1 MIERRIHDNLV
12 EAINNNPA
20 VALLGPRQ
28 VGKTTLAREVGND
41 RPSLYLDLETASD
54 RAKLADPERYL
65 ADHED
70 VLVILDEVHR
80 APEIFQSLR
89 GLIDR
94 GRRRGKRVGRFLLL
108 GSASVDLL
116 EQSGESLAGRI
127 AYLELTPFDLLEMES
142 GQMDRLWLR
151 GGFPPSFLARNDAV
165 SFKWRQ
171 DFIRTYLERD
181 IPQLGPR
188 IPAETLRRFWTMLAH
203 NQSTL
208 LNAAVLARGLGVD
221 GKTVGRYLD
230 LLVDLLLVRRLPAWH
245 RNVGKRLVKSPK
257 ILVRDSGV
265 THALLGLTSK
275 EQLLGHPVVGQSWEG
290 FVIETLLVVV
300 PQGTEAS
307 FYRTSAGAEIDL
319 VLTLPGGELWAIE
332 IKRSS
337 APILEKGF
345 HFACADLR
353 PKKRF
358 VVYPGHE
365 RFPLDA
371 DTEAIGVQ
379 DLAQVLQTAT

>member
-1 MIERRIHDNLV
+1 MIKRLIQDELLQSIGR
-12 EAINNNPA
+12 NPA

-28 VGKTTLAREVGND
+28 VGKTTLALEIART

-80 APEIFQSLR
+80 APDLFQSLR
-89 GLIDR
+89 GLIDS
-94 GRRRGKRVGRFLLL
+94 GRRRGKRAGRFLLL

-116 EQSGESLAGRI
+116 KQSGETLAGRI
-127 AYLELTPFDLLEMES
+127 AYLELAPFDALEVES
-142 GQMDRLWLR
+142 KQMDNLWLR
-151 GGFPPSFLARNDAV
+151 GGFPSSFLADHDRD
-165 SFKWRQ
+165 SFRWRQ

-188 IPAETLRRFWTMLAH
+188 VPAETLRRFWTMLAH
-203 NQSTL
+203 SQSTL
-208 LNAAVLARGLGVD
+208 LNAATLARGLGVD
-221 GKTVGRYLD
+221 GKTVARYLD

-257 ILVRDSGV
+257 VQVRDSGV

-275 EQLLGHPVVGQSWEG
+275 EQLLGHPVVGQSWES
-290 FVIETLLVVV
+290 FVIETLLDVA
-300 PQGTEAS
+300 PQGVEAS

-337 APILEKGF
+337 APTLEKGF
-345 HFACADLR
+345 HLACADLQ

-371 DTEAIGVQ
+371 ETEAIGLRQ
-379 DLAQVLQTAT
+379 LGQVLHEIR

>member
-1 MIERRIHDNLV
+1 MIKRLIQDELLQSIGR
-12 EAINNNPA
+12 NPA

-28 VGKTTLAREVGND
+28 VGKTTLALEIART
-41 RPSLYLDLETASD
+41 RPSLYLDLETAPD

-65 ADHED
+65 ADHEG

-80 APEIFQSLR
+80 APDLFQSLR
-89 GLIDR
+89 GLIDS
-94 GRRRGKRVGRFLLL
+94 GRRRGKRAGRFLLL

-116 EQSGESLAGRI
+116 KQSGETLAGRI
-127 AYLELTPFDLLEMES
+127 AYLELAPFDALEIES
-142 GQMDRLWLR
+142 KQMDNLWLR
-151 GGFPPSFLARNDAV
+151 GGFPSSFLADNERD
-165 SFKWRQ
+165 SFRWRQ

-188 IPAETLRRFWTMLAH
+188 VPAETLRRFWTMLAH
-203 NQSTL
+203 SQSTM
-208 LNAAVLARGLGVD
+208 LNAATLARGLGVD
-221 GKTVGRYLD
+221 GKTVARYLD

-257 ILVRDSGV
+257 VQVRDSGV

-275 EQLLGHPVVGQSWEG
+275 EQLLGHPVVGQSWES
-290 FVIETLLVVV
+290 FVIEKLLDVA
-300 PQGTEAS
+300 PQGVEAS

-337 APILEKGF
+337 APTLEKGF
-345 HFACADLR
+345 HLACADLR

-371 DTEAIGVQ
+371 ETEAIGLRQ
-379 DLAQVLQTAT
+379 LGQVLHEIR

>member
-1 MIERRIHDNLV
+1 MIKRLIQDELLQSIGKK
-12 EAINNNPA
+12 PA

-28 VGKTTLAREVGND
+28 VGKTTLALEIART

-80 APEIFQSLR
+80 APDLFQSLR
-89 GLIDR
+89 GLIDS
-94 GRRRGKRVGRFLLL
+94 GRRRGKQAGRFLLL

-116 EQSGESLAGRI
+116 KQSGETLAGRI
-127 AYLELTPFDLLEMES
+127 AYLELAPFDALEVANK
-142 GQMDRLWLR
+142 QIDNLWLR
-151 GGFPPSFLARNDAV
+151 GGFPSSFLADNDRD
-165 SFKWRQ
+165 SFRWRQ

-181 IPQLGPR
+181 IQQLGPR
-188 IPAETLRRFWTMLAH
+188 VPAETLRRFWTMLAH
-203 NQSTL
+203 SQSTL
-208 LNAAVLARGLGVD
+208 LNAATLARGLGVD
-221 GKTVGRYLD
+221 GKTVARYLD

-257 ILVRDSGV
+257 VQVRDSGV

-275 EQLLGHPVVGQSWEG
+275 EQLLGHPVVGQSWES
-290 FVIETLLVVV
+290 FVIETLLDVA
-300 PQGTEAS
+300 PQGVEAS

-319 VLTLPGGELWAIE
+319 VMTLPGSDLWAIE

-337 APILEKGF
+337 APTLEKGF
-345 HFACADLR
+345 HLACADLR

-371 DTEAIGVQ
+371 ETEAIGLRQ
-379 DLAQVLQTAT
+379 LGQVLHEIR